1 MVGHFKSEY
10 RMKKTFLFIVCTSI
24 ASLCFGQLAPNHSV
38 PQIWQSPNHTTELST
53 SPPATYSYRNSGR
66 GTTSIGVIHFS
77 ETFGMGF
84 AGDGTNG
91 AWTTSGTV
99 SGVPNA
105 NAIWEY
111 RGTTTTPDVGT
122 GSRGQWAGTDG
133 TAGGA
138 PIASP
143 TSSNGFMIFD
153 SDYLDSKGI
162 AAGSG
167 DAPTPHKGWLISPSF
182 STIGSSNIM
191 LNFTT
196 YFNRFQ
202 GECFVLLSIDNGLTW
217 GDTLTVFDV
226 NWPMNKA
233 SRLNV
238 VVNERVPFIENQ
250 ANVKIAFFFDG
261 ESVTVTSGSGY
272 FFAMIDDIVVSDL
285 ADNDLAIYEAF
296 YQTVHDTGVPRY
308 YSRIPHFFATSDTI
322 QFSGKVQNNGGVT
335 QQNTQLINQIS
346 TPTGDSTI
354 MSNPVNL
361 APGASDSLVIPTTM
375 VLDQGMGMYSWTFSV
390 ASDSVEDLPFDN
402 VLDTVFVDVSD
413 STYSRDFNASG
424 NFWFGSGST
433 YEIGVIYDIFDS
445 AKVTS
450 ISVAVGP
457 GSTPGEIISIYLYA
471 SSDLTTPLAAREFL
485 VIDSGS
491 VGDLFTYAVP
501 EVVLPPGSYTVTYK
515 TYSDDVYYQASDF
528 IAPPRMA
535 IAKASNGTGWISIP
549 SVPPIQLNL
558 SDSLFICE
566 LEVKTEV
573 LQYNAFSGTYDCL
586 AIASKGT
593 PPYSYLWNNGTNT
606 DSIEVKPGVY
616 YYVTVTDETN
626 CTAVG
631 LVVIEGINSIEIK
644 GNISVNPNPNNGN
657 FQLSLE
663 EVQGGLYT
671 VSIINSIGQ
680 SMYKKPIS
688 VNGNYTSNIALENLD
703 SGYYLLELKNEKG
716 ENTVVKFIVN

>member
-1 MVGHFKSEY
+1 
-10 RMKKTFLFIVCTSI
+10 MKKPVLSI
-24 ASLCFGQLAPNHSV
+24 AAIILATLSFGQLAPSHSV
-38 PQIWQSPNHTTELST
+38 PQIWQSPNQANELST

-66 GTTSIGVIHFS
+66 GTTAFGVIHFS

-91 AWTTSGTV
+91 AWTTNGTV

-153 SDYLDSKGI
+153 SDYLDSKGT

-182 STIGSSNIM
+182 STIGSSNVV

-196 YFNRFQ
+196 YFRRFQ

-217 GDTLTVFDV
+217 GDTVTVFDV
-226 NWPMNKA
+226 NWTINDA
-233 SRLNV
+233 STLDV
-238 VVNERVPFIENQ
+238 VINERVPFIENQ
-250 ANVKIAFFFDG
+250 ASVKIAFFFDG
-261 ESVTVTSGSGY
+261 ETASSANGSGY
-272 FFAMIDDIVVSDL
+272 YFAMIDDIVVSDL

-335 QQNTQLINQIS
+335 QQNTQLINHIS

-375 VLDQGMGMYSWTFSV
+375 VLDQGKGIYSWTFSV

-424 NFWFGSGST
+424 NFWFGSGNT

-558 SDSLFICE
+558 SDSLFICN
-566 LEVKTEV
+566 LEVNVSRCNPIDGWFIAEV
-573 LQYNAFSGTYDCL
+573 KNGVAPFTY
-586 AIASKGT
+586 I
-593 PPYSYLWNNGTNT
+593 WNNGDTGQYAVT
-606 DSIEVKPGVY
+606 LDGIY
-616 YYVTVTDETN
+616 YSVTVTDDSNCIATN
-626 CTAVG
+626 WDMF
-631 LVVIEGINSIEIK
+631 ESINENKIF

-716 ENTVVKFIVN
+716 EKTVVKFIVN